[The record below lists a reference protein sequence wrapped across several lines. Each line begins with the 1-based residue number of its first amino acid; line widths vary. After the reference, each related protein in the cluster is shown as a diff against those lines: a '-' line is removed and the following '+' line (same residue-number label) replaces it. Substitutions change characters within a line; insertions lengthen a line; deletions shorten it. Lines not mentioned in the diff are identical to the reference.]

1 MPNVCMEPLQVIE
14 FYAGIGG
21 WHYAVKKTGLD
32 LTVLKAIDIN
42 TTANCVYRHNF
53 SSTKLLQRNISG
65 LTAKELDL
73 LSADIFTLSP
83 PCQPFTRQ
91 GKKEDSADHRTD
103 SFFHLMQ
110 VLGEMKNVP
119 RYLMMENVQGFEVS
133 QTRDHFLA
141 VLKKIGYKVQEF
153 LLSPKQFGIPNSR
166 LRYYLL
172 ARLQPLSFS
181 VDLPT
186 QPYQSIDIITQYLPS
201 NLFDF
206 TGVQSTSGNTS
217 FSILYTDTGSEYKII
232 SRASAIEQPE
242 SDDILMPKIETCTD
256 DDIPKPKQTPLKLA
270 HIIKPVI
277 KPISKFLEPLSE
289 VELVQYLVPDKV
301 LQKYAMA
308 LDIVQSQSTCSCC
321 FTRGYY
327 HYTVG
332 TGSVLQH
339 NTQANL
345 DRLYRIYQEKKMADN
360 SEGNLE
366 PLRELQLRYF
376 TPKEVANLMCFP
388 SDHTFPP
395 DITLGQCYRLLG
407 NSVNVLVVATL
418 LRYLLLTK

>member
-1 MPNVCMEPLQVIE
+1 MEPLQVIE

-32 LTVLKAIDIN
+32 LTVLKAVDIN

-53 SSTKLLQRNISG
+53 PTTKLLQRNISG

-110 VLGEMKNVP
+110 ILGEMKNVP
-119 RYLMMENVQGFEVS
+119 QYLMMENVQGFEIS

-181 VDLPT
+181 VHLPT
-186 QPYQSIDIITQYLPS
+186 YPYQSIDIITQYLPS
-201 NLFDF
+201 NLSDF
-206 TGVQSTSGNTS
+206 TSIQSTASCS
-217 FSILYTDTGSEYKII
+217 VLYTDTGSEYETIPYVT
-232 SRASAIEQPE
+232 AIEQSE
-242 SDDILMPKIETCTD
+242 TDDALMPKIEETCID
-256 DDIPKPKQTPLKLA
+256 EDVPKPKQTPLKLA
-270 HIIKPVI
+270 HVI
-277 KPISKFLEPLSE
+277 KPLSDFLEPLSE
-289 VELVQYLVPDKV
+289 VELVQYLVPNKV

-308 LDIVQSQSTCSCC
+308 LDIVQPQSTSSCC

-332 TGSVLQH
+332 TGSVLQY

-345 DRLYRIYQEKKMADN
+345 DKLYRIYQEKKMADN
-360 SEGNLE
+360 SEGSLE

>member
-1 MPNVCMEPLQVIE
+1 MEPLQVIE

-53 SSTKLLQRNISG
+53 PTTKLFQRNISG

-110 VLGEMKNVP
+110 VLVEMKNVP
-119 RYLMMENVQGFEVS
+119 QYLMMENVQGFEVS

-181 VDLPT
+181 VDLPSH
-186 QPYQSIDIITQYLPS
+186 PYQSIDIITQYLPS
-201 NLFDF
+201 NLSEF
-206 TGVQSTSGNTS
+206 TSIQSTDGNTLCS
-217 FSILYTDTGSEYKII
+217 VLYTDTSSEYETIPYVT
-232 SRASAIEQPE
+232 AIEQSE
-242 SDDILMPKIETCTD
+242 TDDTLMPKIEETCID
-256 DDIPKPKQTPLKLA
+256 DDVPKHKQTPLKLA
-270 HIIKPVI
+270 HVI
-277 KPISKFLEPLSE
+277 KPISDFLEPLSE
-289 VELVQYLVPDKV
+289 VELIQYLVPNKV

-308 LDIVQSQSTCSCC
+308 LDIVQPQSTSSCC

-360 SEGNLE
+360 SEGSLE

>member
-1 MPNVCMEPLQVIE
+1 MEPLQVIE

-32 LTVLKAIDIN
+32 LTVLKAVDIN

-53 SSTKLLQRNISG
+53 PTTKLLQGNISG

-110 VLGEMKNVP
+110 ILGEMKNVP
-119 RYLMMENVQGFEVS
+119 QYLMMENVQGFEIS

-181 VDLPT
+181 VHLPT
-186 QPYQSIDIITQYLPS
+186 YPYQSIDIITQYLPS
-201 NLFDF
+201 NLSDF
-206 TGVQSTSGNTS
+206 TSIQSTASCS
-217 FSILYTDTGSEYKII
+217 VLYTDTGSEYETIPYVT
-232 SRASAIEQPE
+232 AIKQSET
-242 SDDILMPKIETCTD
+242 DDALIPKIEETCID
-256 DDIPKPKQTPLKLA
+256 DVPKPKQTPLKLA
-270 HIIKPVI
+270 HVI
-277 KPISKFLEPLSE
+277 KPISDFLEPLSE
-289 VELVQYLVPDKV
+289 VELVQYLVPNKV

-308 LDIVQSQSTCSCC
+308 LDIVQPQSTSSCC

-332 TGSVLQH
+332 TGSVLQY

-345 DRLYRIYQEKKMADN
+345 DKLYRIYQEKKMADN
-360 SEGNLE
+360 SEGSLE

>member
-1 MPNVCMEPLQVIE
+1 MEPLQVIE

-32 LTVLKAIDIN
+32 LTVLKAVDIN

-53 SSTKLLQRNISG
+53 PTTKLLQRNISG

-110 VLGEMKNVP
+110 ILGEMKNVP
-119 RYLMMENVQGFEVS
+119 QYLMMENVQGFEIS

-181 VDLPT
+181 VHLPT
-186 QPYQSIDIITQYLPS
+186 YPYQSIDIITQYLPS
-201 NLFDF
+201 NLSDF
-206 TGVQSTSGNTS
+206 TSIQSTASCS
-217 FSILYTDTGSEYKII
+217 VLYTDTGSEYETIPYVT
-232 SRASAIEQPE
+232 AIEQSE
-242 SDDILMPKIETCTD
+242 TDDALMPKIEETCID
-256 DDIPKPKQTPLKLA
+256 EDVPKPKQTPLKLA
-270 HIIKPVI
+270 HVI
-277 KPISKFLEPLSE
+277 KPISDFLEPLSE
-289 VELVQYLVPDKV
+289 VELIQYLVPNKV

-308 LDIVQSQSTCSCC
+308 LDIVQPQSTSSCC

-332 TGSVLQH
+332 TGSVLQY

-345 DRLYRIYQEKKMADN
+345 DKLYRIYQEKKMADN
-360 SEGNLE
+360 SEGSLE